1 MDRPLKMIFC
11 EDDDSHNLKSLQ
23 SEKLFKR
30 LSILDLFALSLAYG
44 KKQDLKTP
52 LEGKRDV
59 LIHDRTLRDS
69 NVDYLMMAIG
79 AEETGSL
86 DVLTSNEYIEICEEY
101 AKAGLHSLE
110 DDYYED
116 PKKFLVK
123 LELEALK
130 YYDKHIEE
138 K

>member
-101 AKAGLHSLE
+101 AKTGLHSLE